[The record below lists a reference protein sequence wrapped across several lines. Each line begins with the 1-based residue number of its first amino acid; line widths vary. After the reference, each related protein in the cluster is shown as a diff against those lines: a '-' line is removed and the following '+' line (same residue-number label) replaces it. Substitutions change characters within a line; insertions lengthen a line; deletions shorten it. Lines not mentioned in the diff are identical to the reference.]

1 MKIVTKNI
9 ILSENTVI
17 AADGFYGFIIQN
29 LSESLVTVNNS
40 IVLRQYERYDNYQL
54 PVESQYLNDITINS
68 NTQANIKIAVVLYY
82 KNKL

>member
-68 NTQANIKIAVVLYY
+68 NTQANTKVAVVLYY
-82 KNKL
+82 KKKL

>member
-17 AADGFYGFIIQN
+17 AADGFFGFIIQN

-68 NTQANIKIAVVLYY
+68 NTQSNTKIAVVLYY
-82 KNKL
+82 KK

>member
-1 MKIVTKNI
+1 MKIITKNI

-17 AADGFYGFIIQN
+17 AADGFFGFIIQN

-68 NTQANIKIAVVLYY
+68 NTQSNTKIAVVLYY
-82 KNKL
+82 KK

>member
-17 AADGFYGFIIQN
+17 AADGFFGFIIQN

-68 NTQANIKIAVVLYY
+68 NTQSNTKVAVVLYY
-82 KNKL
+82 KK

>member
-54 PVESQYLNDITINS
+54 PVESKYLNDITINS
-68 NTQANIKIAVVLYY
+68 NTQSNTKVAVVLYY
-82 KNKL
+82 KK

>member
-17 AADGFYGFIIQN
+17 PADGFFGFVIQN

-68 NTQANIKIAVVLYY
+68 NTQSNTKIAVVLYY
-82 KNKL
+82 KK

>member
-17 AADGFYGFIIQN
+17 AADGFFGFIIQN

-68 NTQANIKIAVVLYY
+68 NTQSNTKVALVLYY
-82 KNKL
+82 KK

>member
-68 NTQANIKIAVVLYY
+68 NTQANTKVAVVLYY
-82 KNKL
+82 KK

>member
-1 MKIVTKNI
+1 MNIVTKNI

-68 NTQANIKIAVVLYY
+68 NTQSNTKIADRKSVV
-82 KNKL
+82 

>member
-29 LSESLVTVNNS
+29 LSESLVIVNNS

-68 NTQANIKIAVVLYY
+68 NTQSNTKVAVVLYY
-82 KNKL
+82 KK

>member
-1 MKIVTKNI
+1 MKIVTKNT

-29 LSESLVTVNNS
+29 LSESLVTINNS
-40 IVLRQYERYDNYQL
+40 IVLRQFERYDNYQL

-68 NTQANIKIAVVLYY
+68 NTQSNTKVAVVLYY
-82 KNKL
+82 KK

>member
-54 PVESQYLNDITINS
+54 PVESQCLNDITINS
-68 NTQANIKIAVVLYY
+68 NTQSNTKVAVVLYY
-82 KNKL
+82 KK

>member
-1 MKIVTKNI
+1 MNIVTKNI

-17 AADGFYGFIIQN
+17 AADGFFGFIIQN

-68 NTQANIKIAVVLYY
+68 NTQSNTKVAVVLYY
-82 KNKL
+82 KK

>member
-17 AADGFYGFIIQN
+17 AADGFFGFIVQN
-29 LSESLVTVNNS
+29 LSESLVTINNS

-68 NTQANIKIAVVLYY
+68 NTQSNTKVAVILYY
-82 KNKL
+82 KK

>member
-17 AADGFYGFIIQN
+17 ASDGFFGFIIQN

-68 NTQANIKIAVVLYY
+68 DTQSNTKVAVILYY
-82 KNKL
+82 KK

>member
-68 NTQANIKIAVVLYY
+68 NTQSNTKIAVVLYY
-82 KNKL
+82 KK

>member
-17 AADGFYGFIIQN
+17 AADGFFGFLIQN

-68 NTQANIKIAVVLYY
+68 NTQSNTKVAVVLYY
-82 KNKL
+82 KK

>member
-17 AADGFYGFIIQN
+17 AADGFYGYIIQN
-29 LSESLVTVNNS
+29 LSESIVTVNNS

-68 NTQANIKIAVVLYY
+68 NTQSNTKVAVVLYY
-82 KNKL
+82 KK

>member
-40 IVLRQYERYDNYQL
+40 VVLRQYERYDNYQL

-68 NTQANIKIAVVLYY
+68 NTQSNTKVAVVLYY
-82 KNKL
+82 KK

>member
-1 MKIVTKNI
+1 MNIVTKNI

-17 AADGFYGFIIQN
+17 AADGFFGFIVQN
-29 LSESLVTVNNS
+29 LSESLITINNS

-68 NTQANIKIAVVLYY
+68 NTQSNTKVAVVLYY
-82 KNKL
+82 KK

>member
-1 MKIVTKNI
+1 MNIVTKNI

-68 NTQANIKIAVVLYY
+68 NTQSNTKVAVVLYY
-82 KNKL
+82 KK

>member
-1 MKIVTKNI
+1 MIVTKNI

-17 AADGFYGFIIQN
+17 AADGFFGFIIQN

-68 NTQANIKIAVVLYY
+68 NTQSNTKVAVVLYY
-82 KNKL
+82 KK

>member
-68 NTQANIKIAVVLYY
+68 NTQSNTKIAVILYY
-82 KNKL
+82 KK

>member
-29 LSESLVTVNNS
+29 ISESLVTVNNS

-68 NTQANIKIAVVLYY
+68 NTQSNTKVAVVLYY
-82 KNKL
+82 KK

>member
-1 MKIVTKNI
+1 MNIVTKNI

-17 AADGFYGFIIQN
+17 AADGFFGFIIQN

-40 IVLRQYERYDNYQL
+40 IVLRQYEKYDNYLL

-68 NTQANIKIAVVLYY
+68 NTQSNTKIAVVLYY
-82 KNKL
+82 KK

>member
-1 MKIVTKNI
+1 MKIVTKNL

-40 IVLRQYERYDNYQL
+40 IVLRQYEKYDNYQL

-68 NTQANIKIAVVLYY
+68 NTQSNTKVAVVLYY
-82 KNKL
+82 KK

>member
-1 MKIVTKNI
+1 MNIVTKNI

-17 AADGFYGFIIQN
+17 AADGFFGFIIQN

-68 NTQANIKIAVVLYY
+68 NTQSNTKIAVVLYY
-82 KNKL
+82 KK

>member
-17 AADGFYGFIIQN
+17 AADGFFGFIIQN

-54 PVESQYLNDITINS
+54 PVEF
-68 NTQANIKIAVVLYY
+68 NTSMIHY
-82 KNKL
+82 

>member
-17 AADGFYGFIIQN
+17 ASDGFFGFIIQN

-68 NTQANIKIAVVLYY
+68 NTQSNTKVAVVLYY
-82 KNKL
+82 KK

>member
-1 MKIVTKNI
+1 MKIITKNI

-17 AADGFYGFIIQN
+17 TADGFFGFIIQN

-68 NTQANIKIAVVLYY
+68 NTQSNTKIAVVLYY
-82 KNKL
+82 KK

>member
-1 MKIVTKNI
+1 MNIVTKNI

-68 NTQANIKIAVVLYY
+68 NTQSNTKIAVVLYY
-82 KNKL
+82 KK

>member
-1 MKIVTKNI
+1 MNIVTKNI

-54 PVESQYLNDITINS
+54 PIESQYLNDITINS
-68 NTQANIKIAVVLYY
+68 NTQANTKVAVVLYY
-82 KNKL
+82 KK

>member
-1 MKIVTKNI
+1 MNIVTKNI

-40 IVLRQYERYDNYQL
+40 IVLRQYERYDNYLL

-68 NTQANIKIAVVLYY
+68 NTQSNTKIAVVLYY
-82 KNKL
+82 KK

>member
-1 MKIVTKNI
+1 MKIITKNI

-17 AADGFYGFIIQN
+17 AADGFFGFIIQN

-68 NTQANIKIAVVLYY
+68 NTQSNTKVAVILYY
-82 KNKL
+82 KK

>member
-68 NTQANIKIAVVLYY
+68 NTQSNTKVAVVLYY
-82 KNKL
+82 KK

>member
-29 LSESLVTVNNS
+29 LSESLITVNNS

-68 NTQANIKIAVVLYY
+68 NAQSNTKVAVVLYY
-82 KNKL
+82 KK

>member
-17 AADGFYGFIIQN
+17 AADGFFGFIIQN

-68 NTQANIKIAVVLYY
+68 NTQANTKIAVVLYY
-82 KNKL
+82 KK

>member
-17 AADGFYGFIIQN
+17 AADGFFGFVIQN

-68 NTQANIKIAVVLYY
+68 NTQSNTKIAVVLYY
-82 KNKL
+82 KK